1 MGSKLLPK
9 LAINAVDEIRIA
21 TGSDTV
27 RVVRTE
33 NGWVLPERY
42 NYPANFETVKQFMI
56 KLADLK
62 IGQVVKANDAQ
73 RQKMGFSSDSVVNLT
88 LKAGANEIVTLAM
101 GATRQT
107 QGAQASPYGSIPD
120 GRYVAIKGDPA
131 VYLIGDAMN
140 EASAQPSRWL
150 DTALLDIT
158 PEDVSTI
165 TLENPED
172 GIIVLRRD
180 DQGKVDFD
188 PADAATPFDE
198 SKAYGLSGA
207 LNYLSFQEV
216 ADPSLDD
223 AALGFATARTF
234 TLKTKAGIRYQLR
247 VSDRI
252 GESSERYIRIKATA
266 DQPAAAATA
275 DGGDDTAKKEADKTL
290 AAKADE
296 LNKRFAPWTYK
307 IASYKAD
314 TLVSTRESL
323 IKKPDPAPA
332 EAAETTTT
340 TEGIPHE

>member
-1 MGSKLLPK
+1 MMKNKQIGTLVAAGAVLASLAWMLSGPQPKKAAWMGSKLLPK

-188 PADAATPFDE
+188 PADAATRLMNPRH
-198 SKAYGLSGA
+198 
-207 LNYLSFQEV
+207 
-216 ADPSLDD
+216 
-223 AALGFATARTF
+223 TA
-234 TLKTKAGIRYQLR
+234 
-247 VSDRI
+247 
-252 GESSERYIRIKATA
+252 
-266 DQPAAAATA
+266 
-275 DGGDDTAKKEADKTL
+275 
-290 AAKADE
+290 
-296 LNKRFAPWTYK
+296 
-307 IASYKAD
+307 
-314 TLVSTRESL
+314 
-323 IKKPDPAPA
+323 
-332 EAAETTTT
+332 
-340 TEGIPHE
+340 